1 MFTRKKTIIRQEK
14 LHKVVLYF
22 TAQIPRYILFF
33 MKVLVIGG
41 GGREH
46 AIVWKLAQSEK
57 VEKIY
62 AAPGNG
68 GTAGIENC
76 ENVDLFGRDPTE
88 EDIQEALIRYA
99 IKENIDLSIVGPEA
113 PLAAGIADR
122 FRAAGLAI
130 VGPGAAASGL
140 EASKSYAKDFMN
152 KYGVRTARSVVCT
165 DPETAIA
172 VLQDHFG
179 QQKNAE
185 EPVPLVI
192 KADGLAAG
200 KGVVIAPD
208 FKTAK
213 ETVTAFMEEDVLGS
227 AGKTLVLEEFL
238 QGPEVSVL
246 AAVSINGGRGIIL
259 PFASARDHKRRFDDD
274 LGPNT
279 GGMGAIAPVPDFTV
293 NLQEDFKAAI
303 LEPTRRGMSEEGFD
317 YRGFIFFGL
326 LIQNGSCYLLEYN
339 VRLGDPETQAVLPL
353 LDSDLAGLC
362 KAIETGT
369 LEDFRLSWKS
379 GAVCAPV
386 AVASGYPGPYRKGDP
401 IAFNEVSFAKTGAV
415 LFAAGAVRSPGGFA
429 GSGLR
434 TAGGRVLSVSAYGA
448 DGNDAR
454 EKAYKALKAVY
465 FEGMDYRRD
474 IGGNTGSTAGP
485 INIAEQ
491 KRSI

>member
-1 MFTRKKTIIRQEK
+1 
-14 LHKVVLYF
+14 
-22 TAQIPRYILFF
+22 

-46 AIVWKLAQSEK
+46 ALAWKLAQSEK
-57 VEKIY
+57 IEKIY

-68 GTAGIENC
+68 GTAGMKNC
-76 ENVDLFGRDPTE
+76 ENVDLFGRDPME
-88 EDIQEALIRYA
+88 EEIQEALIRYV

-113 PLAAGIADR
+113 PLAGGIADR
-122 FRAAGLAI
+122 FRAAGLAV
-130 VGPGAAASGL
+130 VGPGTAASRL

-152 KYGVRTARSVVCT
+152 KYGVRTARSIVCT
-165 DPETAIA
+165 DPENALS
-172 VLQDHFG
+172 VLRDHFG
-179 QQKNAE
+179 QQKDTE

-200 KGVVIAPD
+200 KGVVIAAD
-208 FKTAK
+208 LKTA
-213 ETVTAFMEEDVLGS
+213 EMAVTAFMKENALGT
-227 AGKTLVLEEFL
+227 AGKILVLEEFL

-246 AAVSINGGRGIIL
+246 AAVSIKDGKGIIL

-274 LGPNT
+274 QGPNT

-293 NLQEDFKAAI
+293 EMQEDFKTAI
-303 LEPTRRGMSEEGFD
+303 LEPTSTGICEEGFD

-326 LIQNGSCYLLEYN
+326 LIQNGQCYLLEYN

-353 LDSDLAGLC
+353 LDSDFAGLC
-362 KAIETGT
+362 KAIDNGT
-369 LEDFRLSWKS
+369 LEDFRLSWKN

-386 AVASGYPGPYRKGDP
+386 AVASGYPGSYRKGDP
-401 IAFNEVSFAKTGAV
+401 IAFNEVSFAKSGAV
-415 LFAAGAVRSPGGFA
+415 LFAAGAIRSPGGFA

-448 DGNDAR
+448 NGYDAR
-454 EKAYKALKAVY
+454 ERAYKALKAVY

-474 IGGNTGSTAGP
+474 IGGKAESTAGP
-485 INIAEQ
+485 FNITESQ
-491 KRSI
+491 RSQ